1 MLDNFAMSRVYDSAS
16 ELQRLN
22 AFNYF
27 DRTLRYFSE
36 ACQLPGPVRFLEIGS
51 ATGYNSVCYWN
62 KFLDAY
68 EKGQPFELVFSD
80 LIFNDWN
87 RVFENAK
94 AFEAHRNY
102 SLMTFACTAGS
113 FIKALQPPSSLNFV
127 FSNSTIHYLT
137 EHKSTL
143 DCFDLS
149 NVAGTRVG
157 ELNAAFAQRDLESIL
172 RARAYE
178 LKPGGF
184 FVALFTSQLNPLVNK
199 LLTESLNKLIAQGLI
214 TEAEGLQMNLATAR
228 RSRSD
233 FERAI
238 EATGNLFEIIE
249 SENLNFSTK
258 FSKTDLS
265 AFLRGFTEVKVA
277 NAIRKSRP
285 QIDPTPIVG
294 ALYKYIEDNAP
305 EEPLHGDY
313 NYFALRRVAS
323 S

>member
-1 MLDNFAMSRVYDSAS
+1 MSRVYDSAS

-102 SLMTFACTAGS
+102 SLMTFACTAGN
-113 FIKALQPPSSLNFV
+113 FIKALQPPSSINFA
-127 FSNSTIHYLT
+127 FSNATIHFLT
-137 EHKSTL
+137 EFEPTL
-143 DCFDLS
+143 ESFGLA
-149 NVAGTRVG
+149 NIKGTRVS
-157 ELNAAFAQRDLESIL
+157 EMNAAFAQRDLENIL
-172 RARAYE
+172 KARAYE
-178 LKPGGF
+178 LKPGGI
-184 FVALFTSQLNPLVNK
+184 FVALYMTYLPPVINQI
-199 LLTESLNKLIAQGLI
+199 LTESLHKLISEELI
-214 TEAEGLQMNLATAR
+214 SEAEGLQMNFAANR
-228 RSRSD
+228 RSRKD
-233 FERAI
+233 FERAN
-238 EATGNLFEIIE
+238 EATGNLFEILEYEVTNYTIK
-249 SENLNFSTK
+249 FTK
-258 FSKTDLS
+258 TELS
-265 AFLRGFTEVKVA
+265 AFARGPTEVRVT

-285 QIDPTPIVG
+285 HIDPTPIVN
-294 ALYKYIEDNAP
+294 AFYQYAEDNAP
-305 EEPLHGDY
+305 EEPIQGKWKY
-313 NYFALRRVAS
+313 CVLRRVAYS
-323 S
+323 